1 MNQVTPRNQV
11 GVGYPVVYSR
21 LLLVSDGEHKKNEA
35 FSLRWEEIVRPLLWG
50 GLGWDE
56 MMLMGSFTLILILRE
71 KGHTVRAYRHKHY
84 QIFLPAA
91 WSIEVF
97 FWGHKCK
104 EIGNVRLF
112 WNLLLRPATE
122 SNPYIRPIW
131 HKLGPIA
138 IVIIPGV
145 SNGCFTFMAPWKPVI
160 NVAMELWTP
169 ISTRKELRYYC
180 TFKKTC
186 VMRKVSLNGCQSCQI
201 PQKDNWTASVY

>member
-1 MNQVTPRNQV
+1 MELWHQLKPAQSNPSQPA
-11 GVGYPVVYSR
+11 
-21 LLLVSDGEHKKNEA
+21 KNVPNSSHVA
-35 FSLRWEEIVRPLLWG
+35 
-50 GLGWDE
+50 
-56 MMLMGSFTLILILRE
+56 
-71 KGHTVRAYRHKHY
+71 
-84 QIFLPAA
+84 
-91 WSIEVF
+91 SIQHWRVL
-97 FWGHKCK
+97 K
-104 EIGNVRLF
+104 
-112 WNLLLRPATE
+112 PATE

-201 PQKDNWTASVY
+201 PPKIIEQPLCLLNWMISSHSSLGLYWV